1 MKSKL
6 DYVYDGEYDVRDIT
20 IDESSKYGKSIDITD
35 GIVFDLDKNGFP
47 AALEIISASRILG
60 IDKQNLRS
68 SNIGLSIMIGDELIC
83 IELKF
88 TYFVFKHEK
97 DVCFKQNLANN
108 YGIPA
113 METIFSTAWFFR
125 LLHLDNI
132 NDIVCS
138 FVSNFNDEHI
148 YHRFFSYN
156 IF

>member
-68 SNIGLSIMIGDELIC
+68 SNIDLSIMISDELIC
-83 IELKF
+83 IGLKF

-97 DVCFKQNLANN
+97 DVCFKQNFANN

-113 METIFSTAWFFR
+113 METIFSTA
-125 LLHLDNI
+125 
-132 NDIVCS
+132 
-138 FVSNFNDEHI
+138 
-148 YHRFFSYN
+148 
-156 IF
+156 